1 VSEPERKCACVRERD
16 GGVCEREGS
25 APRRTV
31 GGRVR
36 FLPTVAFFIIDL
48 WGGQVETKKDEKE
61 VSDAKAR
68 FLERKRAREAAAKGL
83 K

>member
-1 VSEPERKCACVRERD
+1 M
-16 GGVCEREGS
+16 
-25 APRRTV
+25 
-31 GGRVR
+31 
-36 FLPTVAFFIIDL
+36 PTVAFFIIDL